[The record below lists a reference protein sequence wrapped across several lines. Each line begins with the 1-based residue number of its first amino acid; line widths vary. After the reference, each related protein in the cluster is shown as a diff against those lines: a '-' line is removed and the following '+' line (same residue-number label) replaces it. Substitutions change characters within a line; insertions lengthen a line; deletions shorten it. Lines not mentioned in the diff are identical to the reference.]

1 MVLRFGFPL
10 PRLRSIVMEIV
21 GNETALPGSSDYRL
35 VRAELDRV
43 LASAPFQ
50 GSARLSRFL
59 EFVVERTLAGEAS
72 ELKEYRIG
80 LEVFGRPAS
89 YDPRLDPV
97 VRVEARRLRKRLAR
111 YYEIEGVQNDLRITI
126 PKGAYAADFTA
137 GASSDSADGNLV
149 PMSPDDSAKSL
160 FALARTGHGK
170 VVVGILLA
178 ILVAAGWYA
187 VHSVLLNRRGPF
199 ATISVQ
205 KITRSGKANLAAISP
220 DGKYILNALDDDGME
235 SLWLRN
241 LPSGSDVQVL
251 PPEPV
256 HYRGLQFSRDG
267 NYLYFVR
274 GEEGNQGL
282 AYLYRVPVLGG
293 QPQRLLANVDTNI
306 SFSPDG
312 KTFVFAVYN
321 TPEGQYRLVIASLDG
336 GAEKNLAT
344 GPVNAPVFDPAWSP
358 DGKTIVCTTRE
369 MGSAL
374 SVLLAFNVATGKQ
387 RVLFKSGTARLSRP
401 VWLPDGTSILV
412 LSSDQSSNFTEQQI
426 ELVSYP
432 QGKSHPVTRDTN
444 SYSDISVAGDGS
456 TLVTV
461 LSQPH
466 WNLFVTRPGSTNE
479 TRQLTSDVPVRSFG
493 WTRDNKL
500 VVSQD
505 SSLSLLDPTSG
516 SKFTLTVPA
525 PGTADRPSI
534 CSDGRTVFVLA
545 SPENGALNVWRM
557 DANGTNLKRLTTG
570 RSDHSPVCAGDG
582 RSVYYEDPNQS
593 PNLRVVPLEGGEPHA
608 IGERIM
614 GSCLGCVRPFD
625 ISSDGKLAVFSSFLD
640 GGQKL
645 VLLRLDGHSNSQLF
659 DFRQPPDRPAIR
671 FAPSG
676 DAVVYPVRNRGVENL
691 WAQRLD
697 GLGWNQLTDFPAE
710 RIRDFQFSPDGSQ
723 LAVTRGHVDS
733 DVVLV
738 RDTDR

>member
-1 MVLRFGFPL
+1 
-10 PRLRSIVMEIV
+10 METV
-21 GNETALPGSSDYRL
+21 GNETALSGSSAYRL
-35 VRAELDRV
+35 VRAELGRV

-59 EFVVERTLAGEAS
+59 EFVVERTLAGEAN

-111 YYEIEGVQNDLRITI
+111 YYESEGLQNGLRITI
-126 PKGAYAADFTA
+126 PKGAYAANFTA
-137 GASSDSADGNLV
+137 GTASDSTDSNLL
-149 PMSPDDSAKSL
+149 PYSPDDSAKSL
-160 FALARTGHGK
+160 FDLTRTGRGRL
-170 VVVGILLA
+170 VAGILLA
-178 ILVAAGWYA
+178 VVVAAGSYA
-187 VHSVLLNRRGPF
+187 IHSLLLNRRSPF
-199 ATISVQ
+199 ATISVR
-205 KITRSGKANLAAISP
+205 KITRSGKANFAAISP

-312 KTFVFAVYN
+312 KTFVFGVYN

-374 SVLLAFNVATGKQ
+374 SVLLAFDVATGNQ

-401 VWLPDGTSILV
+401 VWLPDGSGILV

-461 LSQPH
+461 LAEPH
-466 WNLFVTRPGSTNE
+466 WNLFVTRPGASPGSTNE
-479 TRQLTSDVPVRSFG
+479 TRQLTSDASVRSFG

-505 SSLSLLDPTSG
+505 SGLSLLDPTSG
-516 SKFTLTVPA
+516 SKFTLTVPTSGA
-525 PGTADRPSI
+525 ADQPSV
-534 CSDGRTVFVLA
+534 CPDGRTVLVLA

-570 RSDHSPVCAGDG
+570 RSDRSPVCSGDG
-582 RSVYYEDPNQS
+582 RSVYYEDPSQS
-593 PNLRVVPLEGGEPHA
+593 PNLRVVALEGGESRA
-608 IGERIM
+608 VGERTI

-625 ISSDGKLAVFSSFLD
+625 ISSDGKLAVFSSFLNE
-640 GGQKL
+640 GQKL

-676 DAVVYPVRNRGVENL
+676 DGVAYPVRNRGVDNL
-691 WAQRLD
+691 WVQRLD
-697 GLGWNQLTDFPAE
+697 GLGWSQWTDFPAE

-733 DVVLV
+733 DVILV